1 MAEKKLKM
9 KIKNWIATNQ
19 EKQSEL
25 PSPAISSFYPI
36 VIEKNNKKETD
47 IFTFSSKDELQISF
61 NISLYGIK
69 ESEPIWVQL
78 KIKDLNGH
86 GNEPSIHG
94 ILNNIKLNP
103 KLKISKTK
111 YLESFELKVSGII
124 PQEGAYE
131 ADLFIRNKR
140 NQTTDKSKTFFYL
153 RREKNEEKAED

>member
-1 MAEKKLKM
+1 MAEKKLRI
-9 KIKNWIATNQ
+9 KIKNWIANNQ
-19 EKQSEL
+19 EKQNEL

-36 VIEKNNKKETD
+36 IIDKDNKKETD
-47 IFTFSSKDELQISF
+47 IFTFSSKEELQISF

-69 ESEPIWVQL
+69 ESEPIWIQL
-78 KIKDLNGH
+78 KVKDLNGR

-124 PQEGAYE
+124 PQEGAYK

-153 RREKNEEKAED
+153 RRKRNEEKAKD

>member
-1 MAEKKLKM
+1 MVM
-9 KIKNWIATNQ
+9 
-19 EKQSEL
+19 
-25 PSPAISSFYPI
+25 
-36 VIEKNNKKETD
+36 ET
-47 IFTFSSKDELQISF
+47 
-61 NISLYGIK
+61 
-69 ESEPIWVQL
+69 
-78 KIKDLNGH
+78 
-86 GNEPSIHG
+86 SIHG

>member
-1 MAEKKLKM
+1 MAEKKLKI
-9 KIKNWIATNQ
+9 KIKNWIASNQ

-36 VIEKNNKKETD
+36 VIDKNSKKETD

-78 KIKDLNGH
+78 KIKDLNGR

-153 RREKNEEKAED
+153 RREKNEEKTED